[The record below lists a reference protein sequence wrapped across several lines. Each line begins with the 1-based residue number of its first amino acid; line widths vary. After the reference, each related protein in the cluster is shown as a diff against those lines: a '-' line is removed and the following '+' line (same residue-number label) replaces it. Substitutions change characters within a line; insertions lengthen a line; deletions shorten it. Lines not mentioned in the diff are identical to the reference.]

1 MNSVFSERWKKQLV
15 ESNGNIHA
23 RPSNSCKIWSLTTRA
38 LHFSL
43 TRFIWPSTKISFVA
57 AHVARVNTKPFR
69 TYQEK
74 RLTIAY
80 LMHLLVVWA
89 GQRDAKRQLFPWLF
103 EPVELCTRGQE
114 SLPQLCA
121 LKKAHNL
128 HDNQG
133 EKINKHVTFLIIL
146 DVCFMFL
153 NVFWCFLTFVGC
165 LLKGLKE
172 THLSSRSSHIA
183 SSTLSTLSRAWNSLM
198 GQPHLGI
205 GQTSSCGNRWGKRH
219 LEPK

>member
-1 MNSVFSERWKKQLV
+1 MVNSVFCEIWAITNGKKQLV
-15 ESNGNIHA
+15 ESNDNIHA
-23 RPSNSCKIWSLTTRA
+23 GPSNSCKIWSLTTRA

-57 AHVARVNTKPFR
+57 AHVARVNTKPFG
-69 TYQEK
+69 TQEK

-80 LMHLLVVWA
+80 LMHLLFVWA
-89 GQRDAKRQLFPWLF
+89 GQRDAK
-103 EPVELCTRGQE
+103 ETPVELCTRGQE

-121 LKKAHNL
+121 LKKAHDL

>member
-1 MNSVFSERWKKQLV
+1 MATSMQGHPTLVKFEASPQGHCTFRSPGSSGLQRRSALLRLTWLGSTQGHFEHIRKK
-15 ESNGNIHA
+15 S
-23 RPSNSCKIWSLTTRA
+23 
-38 LHFSL
+38 
-43 TRFIWPSTKISFVA
+43 
-57 AHVARVNTKPFR
+57 
-69 TYQEK
+69 
-74 RLTIAY
+74 LTIAY
-80 LMHLLVVWA
+80 LMHLLLC
-89 GQRDAKRQLFPWLF
+89 DAKETKIPWLF
-103 EPVELCTRGQE
+103 APVELCTRGQE

-121 LKKAHNL
+121 LKKAHDL
-128 HDNQG
+128 HDDQG